1 MWKTLLAACP
11 TSSCLMN
18 QPYCSDQQFKL
29 GKMTN
34 LKYLASLLLLKLE
47 VTLGGTF
54 GQSKQRSLVGFT
66 RKLTFLKVTF
76 LYSVLKSELML
87 PLKTYN
93 EQNIRILKKD
103 CMFFTNF
110 FYCLGLPGSTEHFT
124 ASYEGRVGHSN

>member
-11 TSSCLMN
+11 ISICLMN
-18 QPYCSDQQFKL
+18 QPYCSEWQNDQ
-29 GKMTN
+29 
-34 LKYLASLLLLKLE
+34 LKVLSFPVAFE
-47 VTLGGTF
+47 TRGDPGGTF

-87 PLKTYN
+87 PLKTYS

-103 CMFFTNF
+103 CMF
-110 FYCLGLPGSTEHFT
+110 LPTFSVAWDFQAPQSTLLPPMRAE
-124 ASYEGRVGHSN
+124 